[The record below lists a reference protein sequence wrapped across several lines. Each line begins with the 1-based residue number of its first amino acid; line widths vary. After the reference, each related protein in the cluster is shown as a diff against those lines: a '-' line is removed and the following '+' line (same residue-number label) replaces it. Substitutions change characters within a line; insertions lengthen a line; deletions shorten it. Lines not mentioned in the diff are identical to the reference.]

1 MGKNGHD
8 RQDRHPDVRDLA
20 YTPNVGAPAGVEVM
34 ELAALYERA
43 RRHGND
49 PYAPLRPSFHQ
60 LINARDRPLLIGVD
74 FVEYALR
81 PGSWLWIRP
90 GQVQRFGPDLRA
102 ADGVIV
108 LFEAGFLPPATVAAA
123 HMDPPYEQRPL
134 TPEGP
139 DAEGVRRALD
149 HLAYENGQLASLE
162 LGTHTEVLRALLSVL
177 VMRLAQARGPAPR
190 PAVSSEAFRRFHA
203 AVERD
208 HAVTRRVE
216 DYAAALG
223 YSPRTLTR
231 AASAATGRTAKQY
244 IDDRVLLEAKR
255 LLRHSRLT
263 AKEVADRLGFVDA
276 SDFTKFFR
284 LRTGVTP
291 GTFRG
296 VQR

>member
-1 MGKNGHD
+1 MGKNG
-8 RQDRHPDVRDLA
+8 QDRPPDVRDLA
-20 YTPNVGAPAGVEVM
+20 YTPAVGAPAGVEVM

-60 LINARDRPLLIGVD
+60 LIGARDRPLVMAVD

-149 HLAYENGQLASLE
+149 HLGYEYGQLASLPLE
-162 LGTHTEVLRALLSVL
+162 THTEVLRALLSVL
-177 VMRLAQARGPAPR
+177 VMRLAQARGPAPG
-190 PAVSSEAFRRFHA
+190 AAASSEVFRRFHA

-208 HAVTRRVE
+208 HAMTRRVQ
-216 DYAAALG
+216 DYAVALG

-231 AASAATGRTAKQY
+231 ATSVATGRTAKQY
-244 IDDRVLLEAKR
+244 VDDRVLLEAKR
-255 LLRHSRLT
+255 LLRHSGLT

-291 GTFRG
+291 GAFRG
-296 VQR
+296 GRDLR

>member
-1 MGKNGHD
+1 MGKNGH
-8 RQDRHPDVRDLA
+8 DRHPDVRDLV
-20 YTPNVGAPAGVEVM
+20 YTPTVGAPAGVEVM
-34 ELAALYERA
+34 ELADLYERA

-60 LINARDRPLLIGVD
+60 LIGARDRPLLMAVD

-90 GQVQRFGPDLRA
+90 GQVQRFGPDLRV
-102 ADGVIV
+102 ADGVVV

-149 HLAYENGQLASLE
+149 HLRYEYGQLASLP
-162 LGTHTEVLRALLSVL
+162 LQTHAEVLRALLSVL

-190 PAVSSEAFRRFHA
+190 PAAPSEVFRRFHA

-255 LLRHSRLT
+255 LLRHSGLA

-291 GTFRG
+291 GAFRG
-296 VQR
+296 GTDVR